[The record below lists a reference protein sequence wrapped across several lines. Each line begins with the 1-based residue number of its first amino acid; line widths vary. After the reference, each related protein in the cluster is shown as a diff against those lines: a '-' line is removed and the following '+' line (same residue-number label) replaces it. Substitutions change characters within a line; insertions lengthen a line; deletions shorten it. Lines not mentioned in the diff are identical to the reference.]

1 MSERAEN
8 LGRRVE
14 LRRERQRLAV
24 ECEAL
29 RDSLRRAL
37 PVVEEVGGLD
47 REKILSAALALD
59 QSLVE
64 LAGVDKKI
72 AILNRELGE
81 QG

>member
-14 LRRERQRLAV
+14 LRREAKRLTA

-37 PVVEEVGGLD
+37 PVVEDVAGLD
-47 REKILSAALALD
+47 REKILSSAVALD
-59 QSLVE
+59 QSLLE
-64 LAGVDKKI
+64 LEGVRKKI
-72 AILNRELGE
+72 TVLTRELG
-81 QG
+81 GV